1 MKQQM
6 LEKFSFHLILVQKQ
20 FLLLVLPLF
29 QELYLQ
35 LDTIIQGYLQQL
47 IMTMTMSMK
56 KSKEQM
62 HCNDPICLKM
72 EINSV
77 LSNSG

>member
-1 MKQQM
+1 
-6 LEKFSFHLILVQKQ
+6 
-20 FLLLVLPLF
+20 
-29 QELYLQ
+29 
-35 LDTIIQGYLQQL
+35 
-47 IMTMTMSMK
+47 MTMSMK

>member
-47 IMTMTMSMK
+47 IMTMSMK